1 MYGLM
6 TIPYIGWAL
15 GTLVGAAAGM
25 LLPESIRSALG
36 IAIYGMFIAIVVP
49 PAKDNKAVLYVLLGA
64 VLLSSCFKWFPVL
77 NMVSNGFVII
87 ICALVCAGLGA
98 YFAPID
104 TDETNGKD
112 GIDGQP

>member
-49 PAKDNKAVLYVLLGA
+49 P
-64 VLLSSCFKWFPVL
+64 P
-77 NMVSNGFVII
+77 
-87 ICALVCAGLGA
+87 
-98 YFAPID
+98 
-104 TDETNGKD
+104 T
-112 GIDGQP
+112 

>member
-1 MYGLM
+1 MGIAFCITDEIFAVFTTKPAQLGPKYMYGLM

-49 PAKDNKAVLYVLLGA
+49 PAKDNKAVLYVLFGA
-64 VLLSSCFKWFPVL
+64 VLQLVL
-77 NMVSNGFVII
+77 
-87 ICALVCAGLGA
+87 
-98 YFAPID
+98 
-104 TDETNGKD
+104 
-112 GIDGQP
+112 